1 MNYNDLREVCT
12 SKKISIKELTEQIG
26 YTRQG
31 LQSALDNQTIE
42 LRKLKSLCEV
52 LKISIY
58 EFFKDENQTVG
69 NQLNDNENTL
79 TSGLKREIELLKQQ
93 ITDKEEIISL
103 LKDKINNKKYLY
115 AAE

>member
-1 MNYNDLREVCT
+1 MNYNDLREVCA

-42 LRKLKSLCEV
+42 LRKLKLLCEV

-58 EFFKDENQTVG
+58 EFFKVENQINSNHTS
-69 NQLNDNENTL
+69 NQDNTL
-79 TSGLKREIELLKQQ
+79 INSLSREIELLKQQ
-93 ITDKEEIISL
+93 ISDKEEIILL
-103 LKDKINNKKYLY
+103 LKDKINNK
-115 AAE
+115 

>member
-58 EFFKDENQTVG
+58 EFFKDESQING
-69 NQLNDNENTL
+69 NQSNIKDKTLINSLN
-79 TSGLKREIELLKQQ
+79 REIELLKQQ
-93 ITDKEEIISL
+93 ITDKEEIILL